1 MKNVPDSQLTHFVA
15 KKEALL
21 SDVMDK
27 NKAKTLEESDFTE
40 KEKELR
46 SLYVYC

>member
-1 MKNVPDSQLTHFVA
+1 MKHVPDSQLTHFAA

-21 SDVMDK
+21 SDVMDED
-27 NKAKTLEESDFTE
+27 KAKTLEESDFTA

-46 SLYVYC
+46 SLYVRC